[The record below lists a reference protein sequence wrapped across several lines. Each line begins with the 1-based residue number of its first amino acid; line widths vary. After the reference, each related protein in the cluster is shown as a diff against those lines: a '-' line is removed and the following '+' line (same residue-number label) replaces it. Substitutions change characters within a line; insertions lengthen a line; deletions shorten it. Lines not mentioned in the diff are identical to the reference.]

1 MACVIPVTDKQGLT
15 LDYVHVTSGPCMPL
29 QEEKRPS
36 ENKSHLE
43 PEVRATVEAT
53 QKVLED
59 SAAEIER
66 SKRLLRETEE
76 LGKGETPEQATD
88 TSTRKER

>member
-1 MACVIPVTDKQGLT
+1 
-15 LDYVHVTSGPCMPL
+15 MPL
-29 QEEKRPS
+29 QEEKRRL
-36 ENKSHLE
+36 ENTTAPEPIE

-53 QKVLED
+53 QKVLEE

-76 LGKGETPEQATD
+76 LGNGENPEQATD
-88 TSTRKER
+88 TSTRKD